1 MRKNY
6 LKLASITTMLSVGFG
21 AAVAQTTI
29 PADSA
34 NYVIGE
40 NTTIQEI
47 SNASSFSAGS
57 EGSAIVW
64 DFSGLAAGTQ
74 RDMNVEAVVTGGL
87 TPDPVDAAVKLV
99 IDRPISDETYFYD
112 PSSSGLGYAGQ
123 SWGVNT
129 LNYENNN
136 VLQWSYPITY
146 QDSSSY
152 AVSNTYTTGV
162 GPTAVDHT
170 IEGNVSYKVDAYGR
184 IKMPYG
190 DVYEVLRIKITE
202 MVTDTADVPIVGNQ
216 VFNYDN
222 VMYEWRSAS
231 NKHFIIRFDRKK
243 EGSSTQ
249 RRVYYQTGDSVNGG
263 TQPTNV
269 ELLVPEMPDFMV
281 YPNPAFDQLSISYKS
296 MDTEHFT
303 SARILDLSGRVIREF
318 PVGSAAGK
326 AHVESFDVSD
336 LPSGN
341 YLIDLSSN
349 ERRLQKRIVIH

>member
-6 LKLASITTMLSVGFG
+6 LKLTSITAILSFGFT

-40 NTTIQEI
+40 NTTVQEI
-47 SNASSFSAGS
+47 ANANAFGAGSAGA
-57 EGSAIVW
+57 GIVW

-87 TPDPVDAAVKLV
+87 TPDPVSAAVKLV

-112 PSSSGLGYAGQ
+112 PSGSGLGYAGQ

-146 QDSSSY
+146 QDSNSY
-152 AVSNTYTTGV
+152 SVSNTYTTGV
-162 GPTAVDHT
+162 GPTAVDHE
-170 IEGNVSYKVDAYGR
+170 IEGTVSYAVDAYGR

-190 DVYEVLRIKITE
+190 DVFEVLRIKITE

-243 EGSSTQ
+243 EGSATQ
-249 RRVYYQTGDSVNGG
+249 RTVYYQTGDSVNGG
-263 TQPTNV
+263 TQPSNV
-269 ELLVPEMPDFMV
+269 ELLVPEMPDLMV
-281 YPNPAFDQLSISYKS
+281 YPNPASDQVSISYKS
-296 MDTEHFT
+296 MDNEHFQ
-303 SARILDLSGRVIREF
+303 SAKLLDLSGRVVREF

-326 AHVESFDVSD
+326 AHVETFDVSD

-341 YLIDLSSN
+341 YLINLSSN
-349 ERRLQKRIVIH
+349 ERSLQKRILIH